1 MYYFLLVNAAS
12 TSLHSQPSDILPAPP
27 LHYLIVFL
35 LYETLE
41 PVELIYSDK
50 KNQINSLLGQG
61 VGFD

>member
-50 KNQINSLLGQG
+50 KKSDQ
-61 VGFD
+61 